1 MSKETGGYWRL
12 LEPGEPIQEGDQWR
26 DETFGRVTWK
36 PAQLFGCSTED
47 GIYRRRITTP
57 DWPTPIAFV
66 DEKPTEGQSILYRQK
81 DSKGWN
87 HAEYTER
94 YYDLN
99 SVTHWLPAPPDL
111 PEPKP
116 AWEVAW
122 DALDKSCMTHDT
134 RYTFMLGFKAAQKE
148 KA

>member
-1 MSKETGGYWRL
+1 VNKEYWRL
-12 LEPGEPIQEGDQWR
+12 LDGGEDRRAGDQFLSGGLWR
-26 DETFGRVTWK
+26 DCKLTIGD
-36 PAQLFGCSTED
+36 AIGED
-47 GIYRRRITTP
+47 IIRRRITVP

-66 DEKPTEGQSILYRQK
+66 DEKPKEGQSILYRQK
-81 DSKGWN
+81 GSKGWN

-148 KA
+148 KV

>member
-1 MSKETGGYWRL
+1 VSKE
-12 LEPGEPIQEGDQWR
+12 IQDLIQLVESYFSKSGAFRNMQEWQA
-26 DETFGRVTWK
+26 FLK
-36 PAQLFGCSTED
+36 AAQQGAF
-47 GIYRRRITTP
+47 Y
-57 DWPTPIAFV
+57 PTPIAFA
-66 DEKPTEGQSILYRQK
+66 DEKPKEGQKILYRHK
-81 DSKGWN
+81 GCKGWN

-122 DALDKSCMTHDT
+122 ETMNMMMGPISRGD
-134 RYTFMLGFKAAQKE
+134 FKAIWDRAQKE

>member
-1 MSKETGGYWRL
+1 VSKEIQDLIEIVEGEQYSWANLRL
-12 LEPGEPIQEGDQWR
+12 TLQWQA
-26 DETFGRVTWK
+26 FLKAAKHGS
-36 PAQLFGCSTED
+36 F
-47 GIYRRRITTP
+47 
-57 DWPTPIAFV
+57 WPTPIAFA
-66 DEKPTEGQSILYRQK
+66 DEKPKEGQSILYRQK
-81 DSKGWN
+81 GSKGWN

-122 DALDKSCMTHDT
+122 EDYGTTGPILIAKTD
-134 RYTFMLGFKAAQKE
+134 FKFIWDRAQKE